1 MAFNAASSASDGC
14 CSSGTPMSTTDSF
27 VFPTAVSCSSSGDS
41 SSPRRARMARRA
53 VDETALMSSPV
64 YRKESL
70 RQMVWS
76 RMRRNGS
83 LIPDVDSG
91 RERRIPAFLGSHV
104 AARNVSELEEFKAA
118 EVVAVGP
125 SMAETSLRRLVL
137 QAGSFTQ
144 IVFRK
149 TTRI

>member
-1 MAFNAASSASDGC
+1 
-14 CSSGTPMSTTDSF
+14 
-27 VFPTAVSCSSSGDS
+27 
-41 SSPRRARMARRA
+41 MARRA
-53 VDETALMSSPV
+53 VDETTLMSSPV

-70 RQMVWS
+70 RQTVWS

-91 RERRIPAFLGSHV
+91 RDRRIPAFLGSHV

-118 EVVAVGP
+118 DVVAVGP

-144 IVFRK
+144 MYFVK
-149 TTRI
+149 RIHFGVLALFT